1 MGKVLEKIVH
11 KHVFNFFR
19 DYNII
24 TSFQSGFIPGDSTVN
39 QLTDIYNTFCKALDE
54 GKEVRAIFCDISKAF
69 DRVWHKGLLFKLNS
83 VGICGSLLSW
93 FTDYLDSRKQRVVLP
108 GVNSNWSSLKSG
120 VPQGSILGPL
130 LFLLYIN
137 DIVENINS
145 SIRLFADDTSLY
157 IIVDDPIEA
166 ASQLNSDIEK
176 VHEWA
181 TKWLVTYNPT
191 KSESIIFSR
200 KRNKPLHPPIVM
212 DQKQINEVS
221 SHKHLGVFLS
231 NDCTWHE
238 HMEYIKSKAW
248 KRINIMRKLKFI
260 LDRRSL
266 QTIYLTF
273 IRPLLEYAN
282 VVWDNCTLY
291 EVNELEKIQY

>member
-1 MGKVLEKIVH
+1 M
-11 KHVFNFFR
+11 
-19 DYNII
+19 
-24 TSFQSGFIPGDSTVN
+24 
-39 QLTDIYNTFCKALDE
+39 
-54 GKEVRAIFCDISKAF
+54 
-69 DRVWHKGLLFKLNS
+69 
-83 VGICGSLLSW
+83 
-93 FTDYLDSRKQRVVLP
+93 LP

-157 IIVDDPIEA
+157 IIVDDPVEA

-181 TKWLVTYNPT
+181 IKWLVTFNPT

-248 KRINIMRKLKFI
+248 KRINVMRKLKFI

-291 EVNELEKIQY
+291 EVNELEKIQYEAARIVTGTTKLVSINSLLLETGWETLAYRRKKHKLQLFLKCRMVSALNTYLPWYP